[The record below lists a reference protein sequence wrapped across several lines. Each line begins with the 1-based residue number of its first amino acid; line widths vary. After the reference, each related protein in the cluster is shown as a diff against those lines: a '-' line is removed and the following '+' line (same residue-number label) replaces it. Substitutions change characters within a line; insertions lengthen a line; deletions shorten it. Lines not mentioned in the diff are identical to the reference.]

1 TAYNPFCNNSV
12 DNPQRY
18 AAESINLTLGMI
30 ADYYSKMEVKKF
42 KEIIDNVIFLGLKNF
57 RLGNKKFLK
66 KILTE
71 NKEIKV

>member
-1 TAYNPFCNNSV
+1 
-12 DNPQRY
+12 
-18 AAESINLTLGMI
+18 MI
-30 ADYYSKMEVKKF
+30 ADYYGKMEVKKF

-66 KILTE
+66 KILAE